1 MKLAAIYNV
10 WDGLE
15 LLEHSIKS
23 IRNQVDVVIVVW
35 QQWSNWGEK
44 NPDTWNHV
52 ERLQDSG
59 LMDYRINMEPD
70 PGRMSTQYAMKF
82 ETAKRQA
89 GIDKAVEL
97 GCTHFIGMDADE
109 FYKEEEFAYGKKYIA
124 QLHKQYHFAVPIR
137 VYYKESTLCLD
148 KLDDTFVPFICPL
161 PATTGLRKT
170 NLLIDPTR
178 RTAETY
184 QQMPVVI
191 MHHMSWVR
199 KNGIQGKLRNSTA
212 RKNIYKPELIEEY
225 ENAEEGT
232 VLKHIYQGRK
242 LVRVKNEFSIQ
253 DETWTKE
260 AV

>member
-23 IRNQVDVVIVVW
+23 IRNQVDAVIVVY
-35 QQWSNWGEK
+35 QRWSNWGERNDYCLPVIEQLK
-44 NPDTWNHV
+44 
-52 ERLQDSG
+52 QDG
-59 LMDYRINMEPD
+59 LVDIDIQKEPVQ
-70 PGRMSTQYAMKF
+70 GIASTQYAMKF

-89 GIDKAVEL
+89 GIDKAIEL

-137 VYYKESTLCLD
+137 VYYKEATLCLD

-178 RTAETY
+178 RTADTY

-242 LVRVKNEFSIQ
+242 LVRVKIEFSI
-253 DETWTKE
+253 
-260 AV
+260 